1 MYTSKNG
8 GYKQTKL
15 IVQQPDEYE
24 ALLDEYEQTIIELQ
38 SCMEQSSSPEYQEMM
53 NSAQEYKERLE
64 ELAY

>member
-1 MYTSKNG
+1 MLFLQIVIFGEK
-8 GYKQTKL
+8 KQS
-15 IVQQPDEYE
+15 EYE

-53 NSAQEYKERLE
+53 NSAQEYRERLE